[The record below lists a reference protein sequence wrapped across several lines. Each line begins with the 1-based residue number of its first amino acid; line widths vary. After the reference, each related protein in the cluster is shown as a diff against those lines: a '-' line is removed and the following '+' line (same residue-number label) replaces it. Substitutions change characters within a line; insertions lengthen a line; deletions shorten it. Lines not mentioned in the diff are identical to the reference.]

1 MKMRTVYDPLLILR
15 LIKKVARIKIHQ
27 QDGFYWLQIGDDP
40 MLSITREE
48 YEQLKEW
55 MNG

>member
-1 MKMRTVYDPLLILR
+1 MITSIYNPFLILR

-40 MLSITREE
+40 MIGITREE
-48 YEQLKEW
+48 YEHLEDW
-55 MNG
+55 LNG

>member
-1 MKMRTVYDPLLILR
+1 MRTVYDPLFILR
-15 LIKKVARIKIHQ
+15 VIKKTARIKIHQ